1 MKFEGKT
8 MEKEIF
14 ALSFLSVVVLVALC
28 AGVDGDIYNTFFS
41 EAAPIAAETPEV
53 ILQQGT
59 AGTSEIY
66 TNNTSAKVSVIAST
80 IELINSYDKENVS
93 YEFETV
99 ATLLSG
105 SQGDDVGV
113 WYDLPWA
120 FPFYGVNKTRIYLC
134 SNGFGV
140 FDAATNDYSNSAE
153 ELAARKKIAPFWDD
167 LRTDVNS
174 YDGIY
179 AENKTGPDRVVIS
192 WNATRYGASSDVAC
206 FQMILFRNGTI
217 QFNWDGFVNLAN
229 FSPTCGLGNGEGRY
243 LDVTPE
249 LAADKSIQFIPTT
262 EVSDVGYA
270 KQIVSYANETLT
282 VTTPLTGSV
291 GDDVGVWCN
300 LPWNFS
306 YYGEN
311 KSSIYL
317 CSNGFATFDAAYNG
331 YANSLTAMGTCKMI
345 APFWDDLRTDVN
357 SYDGIYAENKTNP
370 DRVVFYWRTTRYGD
384 SSDIANFQLVLFSN
398 GTIQF
403 NWVDFTNLAD
413 FSPTSGMGKGD
424 GTLID
429 VTSEITDNKS
439 TRFTPKAFDYVL
451 EVVNQ
456 VSDAWKIRLRAFD
469 QTNIE
474 RLFNCT
480 IYFHNAVDT
489 SRQVYIYN
497 GTYGQLLGSWY
508 DLTGLS
514 TVYVTITV
522 SATSSGTSYIYAYLE
537 VCVPNKSVYNLMII
551 TFQIS

>member
-1 MKFEGKT
+1 MRIRY
-8 MEKEIF
+8 MCVSILNVMLL
-14 ALSFLSVVVLVALC
+14 AILSVSVYSSV
-28 AGVDGDIYNTFFS
+28 YNAYYGQAS
-41 EAAPIAAETPEV
+41 PIMAEIPKV

-59 AGTSEIY
+59 AGTSAIY

-80 IELINSYDKENVS
+80 IESIDSYDKENVS

-113 WYDLPWA
+113 WYDLPWN
-120 FPFYGVNKTRIYLC
+120 FSFYGVNKTQIYLC

-140 FDAATNDYSNSAE
+140 FDVATNDYSNSVG

-167 LRTDVNS
+167 LRTDVNA

-179 AENKTGPDRVVIS
+179 AENKTDPDRVVIS
-192 WNATRYGASSDVAC
+192 WNATRYGASSDVAR

-243 LDVTPE
+243 LEVTSE
-249 LAADKSIQFIPTT
+249 LAASKSIRFIPTT

-270 KQIVSYANETLT
+270 KQIVSYVNETLT
-282 VTTPLTGSV
+282 VITPLTGSV

-311 KSSIYL
+311 KSSVYL
-317 CSNGFATFDAAYNG
+317 CSNGFATFDVAYNG
-331 YANSLTAMGTCKMI
+331 YANSPADMGTRKMI
-345 APFWDDLRTDVN
+345 APFWDDLRTDIN

-424 GTLID
+424 GTFID
-429 VTSEITDNKS
+429 VASEITDNKS
-439 TRFTPKAFDYVL
+439 TQFIPNAFDHVL

-456 VSDAWKIRLRAFD
+456 ASDAWKIRLKAYD

-480 IYFHNAVDT
+480 IYFHDAVET
-489 SRQVYIYN
+489 SRQIYIYN
-497 GTYGQLLGSWY
+497 GTYEQQWGSWY
-508 DLTGLS
+508 DLSGLS
-514 TVYVTITV
+514 TVYITITV
-522 SATSSGTSYIYAYLE
+522 SAVNPGTSYVYACLE
-537 VCVPNKSVYNLMII
+537 VRIPNTSVYNFMLIA
-551 TFQIS
+551 FQIS